1 MEPRNGTNR
10 HEPKPAEFTALSYS
24 SCLGVGLAEKCR
36 SGIEC
41 PNDLLMKLYLV
52 AVILFLVTFASA
64 QTKTFRWNTELCE
77 FSGTY
82 DSKKY
87 TEAQLRD
94 TMKLFE
100 QGDLSMGY
108 NATVWKYEDIAKLD
122 IPALDREYK
131 QKTAAVKAL
140 NIVKVPYWE
149 NVRQAKLKEIE
160 QVYQLSRLTM
170 QAYTEPGVLRGYTR
184 ASDCKTKYAES
195 IIAGGDDLL
204 KTWLEVNTQSRK
216 NNADPARIKRIF
228 DEENASPDR
237 LKFAVVETMSFGWW
251 NCANAQIEYDAAASD
266 GRHEAQ
272 FRKLF
277 IRVREIGCDEPDE

>member
-1 MEPRNGTNR
+1 
-10 HEPKPAEFTALSYS
+10 
-24 SCLGVGLAEKCR
+24 
-36 SGIEC
+36 
-41 PNDLLMKLYLV
+41 MKLFV
-52 AVILFLVTFASA
+52 AAVILFLTTFATA

-77 FSGTY
+77 FAGTY

-100 QGDLSMGY
+100 QGELGMGY

-122 IPALDREYK
+122 IQALDREFE

-160 QVYQLSRLTM
+160 QVYRLSRVTM
-170 QAYTEPGVLRGYTR
+170 QAYTKPAALRDYPR
-184 ASDCKTKYAES
+184 SPDCKAKYSES
-195 IIAGGDDLL
+195 IISGGDRLL
-204 KTWLEVNTQSRK
+204 KTWLEVNTESRRG
-216 NNADPARIKRIF
+216 NADPARIKRIF
-228 DEENASPDR
+228 DQQNASPDR
-237 LKFAVVETMSFGWW
+237 LKFALVETMSFGWW
-251 NCANAQIEYDAAASD
+251 NCANIHIEYDDAASD
-266 GRHEAQ
+266 GRHETE

-277 IRVREIGCDEPDE
+277 RRVRQISCDEP

>member
-1 MEPRNGTNR
+1 MRIPL
-10 HEPKPAEFTALSYS
+10 H
-24 SCLGVGLAEKCR
+24 CR
-36 SGIEC
+36 MC
-41 PNDLLMKLYLV
+41 QLMKLYLI
-52 AVILFLVTFASA
+52 AVILLLTTFASA
-64 QTKTFRWNTELCE
+64 QTRTFLWNTEFCE

-100 QGDLSMGY
+100 LGDLSMGY

-122 IPALDREYK
+122 IPALDREFE

-149 NVRQAKLKEIE
+149 NVRQSKLKEIE
-160 QVYQLSRLTM
+160 QIYQLSRVTM
-170 QAYTEPGVLRGYTR
+170 QAYTEPAALRGYTR
-184 ASDCKTKYAES
+184 AADCKTKYAES
-195 IIAGGDDLL
+195 IISGGDRLL
-204 KTWLEVNTQSRK
+204 GTWLEVNTASRK
-216 NNADPARIKRIF
+216 NNADTARIKRIF
-228 DEENASPDR
+228 DEQNASPDR
-237 LKFAVVETMSFGWW
+237 SNFALVETMSFGWW
-251 NCANAQIEYDAAASD
+251 NCANAQIEYDEAAND